1 MDNVRTFFES
11 STIHGLRYI
20 ATTRSH
26 VKTLW
31 ILVVIAGFTAAGFL
45 IFASFQAWAESPV
58 KTTIETHPITEITFP
73 KVTVCPPKD
82 TFTDLNYDLMM
93 TKNMTLDNDTRNELT
108 DLAVKLINE
117 HIFDSIMKNL
127 SKLQD
132 DDRYYNWYNGFTG
145 ISLPTQTYDH
155 DVHYQVATQ
164 ALKGTIATQY
174 FGEKFNYENLDKDI
188 YYQISVL
195 TPDGLTQEESQN
207 LVLHFE
213 VEKFSTM
220 NDAGTEMFSVHE
232 KRVNNDKVW
241 IAPNVRKIGTN
252 FTTPKRYGEER
263 ILELSRKVSRN
274 YIENLEF
281 MPGFRLSWYYIG
293 DEKLLEEL
301 NPSPYYI
308 RTSSYRTIGFIRNCF
323 IIFHFCSCSLI

>member
-1 MDNVRTFFES
+1 M
-11 STIHGLRYI
+11 
-20 ATTRSH
+20 
-26 VKTLW
+26 
-31 ILVVIAGFTAAGFL
+31 
-45 IFASFQAWAESPV
+45 
-58 KTTIETHPITEITFP
+58 
-73 KVTVCPPKD
+73 
-82 TFTDLNYDLMM
+82 
-93 TKNMTLDNDTRNELT
+93 
-108 DLAVKLINE
+108 
-117 HIFDSIMKNL
+117 
-127 SKLQD
+127 
-132 DDRYYNWYNGFTG
+132 
-145 ISLPTQTYDH
+145 
-155 DVHYQVATQ
+155 
-164 ALKGTIATQY
+164 
-174 FGEKFNYENLDKDI
+174 
-188 YYQISVL
+188 

-293 DEKLLEEL
+293 DEKLLEERL
-301 NPSPYYI
+301 DDMN
-308 RTSSYRTIGFIRNCF
+308 
-323 IIFHFCSCSLI
+323 